1 MEEIEV
7 PTEHLHEAVHHEAH
21 HSQEAWITWVA
32 LSTALLAALAAVT
45 ALLSGMNANEALIDR
60 VTSSDTWSQFQANSI
75 KLSNLEANADSLK
88 MRNEQV
94 PSWFSAKIKK
104 YGDEKDNLSK
114 RAKAEEES
122 FHQRL
127 ERHEVLAH
135 GVTMFQIAISIAAI
149 SALTKRRWFWYLG
162 LGFGALGT
170 AFLVYALTVIKVVEL
185 SEGNE
190 ESMGGKEGTKAPKE
204 AKGKSKETKD
214 AKESSGAEEGKESKN
229 PKESKAKESKPAES
243 QSGEDGKESKDAAKP
258 QAGLSGPQADRL
270 TEDAPQPLDRMRQ
283 LVLDGS
289 RLAFRVLKVGRCP
302 LPPAPCPAL
311 SLAA

>member
-75 KLSNLEANADSLK
+75 KMSNLEANADALK
-88 MRNEQV
+88 LRNEQV
-94 PSWFSAKIKK
+94 PAWFSAKIKK

-170 AFLVYALTVIKVVEL
+170 AFLIYALTVIKVVEL

-190 ESMGGKEGTKAPKE
+190 ESMGGKEGSKSRKEPKE
-204 AKGKSKETKD
+204 KSKAAKD
-214 AKESSGAEEGKESKN
+214 AKESSGASEAKDTKKSKE
-229 PKESKAKESKPAES
+229 PKPTES
-243 QSGEDGKESKDAAKP
+243 QNGDAGKESKDGAQP
-258 QAGLSGPQADRL
+258 QALHSGPRADRL
-270 TEDAPQPLDRMRQ
+270 TRLGSQVPVHRQKSFGQAPVPAQLAARAFDRA
-283 LVLDGS
+283 S
-289 RLAFRVLKVGRCP
+289 CP
-302 LPPAPCPAL
+302 LSPAPCPCIVA
-311 SLAA
+311 